1 MLGRVLTALAA
12 SGMLL
17 SACGD
22 TRPFYSPEAAK
33 QVGKACLEQVN
44 AVGTYSFNA
53 GQHSTNYESRLPRAA
68 PIITGLDGVDG
79 TQEGADAINACI
91 NRRAQQDLMLT
102 PSASGG
108 AITDQQTYY
117 PSASTAAVSASATA
131 APKTTPTSVP
141 RRTATTSFGCPKYA
155 DVLHGGKL
163 YCTR

>member
-12 SGMLL
+12 SGILL

-68 PIITGLDGVDG
+68 PIITGLDGGDG

-108 AITDQQTYY
+108 AITDQQTYD
-117 PSASTAAVSASATA
+117 PSSTSGGTAAATATVASTSST
-131 APKTTPTSVP
+131 VP